1 MNYQDIKV
9 TVKPKSSKDAVSE
22 KGNRYIVETV
32 EKAENGN
39 ANEAV
44 KKLVAEYF
52 GVEEKK
58 VMIIMGTTSPAKIIR
73 IYTN

>member
-9 TVKPKSSKDAVSE
+9 TVKPKSSKDTVSE
-22 KGNRYIVETV
+22 KGDRYIVETV
-32 EKAENGN
+32 EKAEGGK

-52 GVEEKK
+52 DVEEKK
-58 VMIIMGTTSPAKIIR
+58 VMIIKGTISPAKTVR
-73 IYTN
+73 IYS